1 VKSIKNI
8 PVLIVA
14 LLYCF
19 AMGMAGNNAFAYERT
34 QVESSD
40 PYTESGVSK
49 ASFNLLYSA
58 TQPQLSKIIVK
69 ASQPHHFKI
78 PFTGLPVAA
87 QAFNIAYLH
96 SLLNRAKSF
105 FYSPGVFSST
115 DIIYP
120 FHSFW

>member
-1 VKSIKNI
+1 MKSIKNI

-19 AMGMAGNNAFAYERT
+19 AMGMAGNTNVTYER
-34 QVESSD
+34 VHAESSD
-40 PYTESGVSK
+40 PYTESGLSK
-49 ASFNLLYSA
+49 ASFNLLHTA
-58 TQPQLSKIIVK
+58 TQPQLSKITVK

-105 FYSPGVFSST
+105 AYSPAVFSST